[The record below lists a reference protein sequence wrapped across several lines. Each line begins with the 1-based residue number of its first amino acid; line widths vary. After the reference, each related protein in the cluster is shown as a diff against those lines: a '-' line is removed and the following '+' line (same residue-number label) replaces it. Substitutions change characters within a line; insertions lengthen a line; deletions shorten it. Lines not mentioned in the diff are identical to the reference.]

1 MRLFPF
7 KLSVSVLLLLVLFS
21 AAGCQKDQGEAEK
34 KVIAYDPSFQKTID
48 NRNSL
53 RRELVTQRAAFSRKS
68 QQIDSQIDALKEQKA
83 QAKKE
88 YIASVDKIKR
98 QIHPAKRQLQRD
110 LMELERKYRR
120 KSAEVKDLEKDINEI
135 SDLIEKKDELALTQ
149 EEIQTWNERLTNL
162 NQKKDELSA
171 ERKKIQTEI
180 EITKLK
186 DRVLKL

>member
-1 MRLFPF
+1 MRLFPC
-7 KLSVSVLLLLVLFS
+7 KLSVSVSVLLVILS
-21 AAGCQKDQGEAEK
+21 VAGCRKDLGESEK
-34 KVIAYDPSFQKTID
+34 KVVAYDPSFQKTLD

-53 RRELVTQRAAFSRKS
+53 RRELETQRAVFARKT
-68 QQIDSQIDALKEQKA
+68 QQIDNQIGALKEQKA
-83 QAKKE
+83 EAKKE

-135 SDLIEKKDELALTQ
+135 NGLIEKKDELALTQ

-162 NQKKDELSA
+162 IQKKEELSA

-180 EITKLK
+180 EVTKLK